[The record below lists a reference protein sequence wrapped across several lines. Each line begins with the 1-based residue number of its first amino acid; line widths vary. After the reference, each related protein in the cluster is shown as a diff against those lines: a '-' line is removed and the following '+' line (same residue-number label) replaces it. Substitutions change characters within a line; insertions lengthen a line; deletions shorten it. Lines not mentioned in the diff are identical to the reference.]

1 MSKAIDDLERK
12 IKNLKN
18 LLLFLITVV
27 VVWELGLFFY
37 G

>member
-1 MSKAIDDLERK
+1 MSKAIENLDRK
-12 IKNLKN
+12 TKNLKN
-18 LLLFLITVV
+18 LLIFLITVV

>member
-1 MSKAIDDLERK
+1 MSKAIDELERK

-18 LLLFLITVV
+18 LLLFGITVV
-27 VVWELGLFFY
+27 VVWELGLFLY

>member
-1 MSKAIDDLERK
+1 MSKAMDNLERK

-18 LLLFLITVV
+18 LLIFLITVV
-27 VVWELGLFFY
+27 VVWEIGLFFY